1 MDCREVKD
9 RLSPYLDGEL
19 PTELARQIAHHLA
32 GCEVCQ
38 RELAALTRLDA
49 ALGRLQA
56 PVPPALAEAVL
67 TRLARRRRPWWRSL
81 ALAASL
87 VLGIVLGGTLTRD
100 FYPLGAD
107 RSQAGE
113 VLALEAFQDFPR
125 GSWGDLLVSYQADE
139 GNGA

>member
-19 PTELARQIAHHLA
+19 PTELSSQIAHHLA
-32 GCEVCQ
+32 GCEVCR
-38 RELAALTRLDA
+38 RELAALTRLEA
-49 ALGRLQA
+49 ALGRLRA

-139 GNGA
+139 ANGA

>member
-1 MDCREVKD
+1 MDCRDVED
-9 RLSPYLDGEL
+9 RLSAYLDGEL
-19 PTELARQIAHHLA
+19 PVELKSRVAAHLA
-32 GCEVCQ
+32 GCEACQ
-38 RELAALTRLDA
+38 RELAALARLEA

-67 TRLARRRRPWWRSL
+67 TRLARHRRPWWRSL

-107 RSQAGE
+107 RGQAGE
-113 VLALEAFQDFPR
+113 VLALEAFQDFPQ
-125 GSWGDLLVSYQADE
+125 GSWGALLVSYQADE